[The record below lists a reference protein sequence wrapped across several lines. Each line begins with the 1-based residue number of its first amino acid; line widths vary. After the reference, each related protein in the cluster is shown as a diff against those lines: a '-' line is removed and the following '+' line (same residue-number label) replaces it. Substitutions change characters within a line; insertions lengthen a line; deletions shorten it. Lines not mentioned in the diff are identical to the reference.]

1 MNTSTKVLVVISLLM
16 QLVAAVLFFVSIT
29 GYSLLEYYH
38 SAVQLPIY
46 YPGITLKKLLFYL
59 SLIIATVCTIIKW
72 IINRNFKEVSPS
84 ETPKTISWIGIVG
97 FIHALLALV
106 LFWTPTMGKVLW
118 VIGWIFSYFG
128 VHLRPRGLAIA
139 GVVVSM
145 DTLALWMVIM
155 HFV

>member
-1 MNTSTKVLVVISLLM
+1 MKTTKVLVAISLLM
-16 QLVAAVLFFVSIT
+16 QLVAAVLFFVSIS

-46 YPGITLKKLLFYL
+46 YPGIAFKKVLLYL
-59 SLIIATVCTIIKW
+59 SLIIAAGCTIIKW
-72 IINRNFKEVSPS
+72 LINRNFKEVSPS

-97 FIHALLALV
+97 FIHALLALI
-106 LFWTPTMGKVLW
+106 LFWTPIIGKVLW

-139 GVVVSM
+139 GVVISI
-145 DTLALWMVIM
+145 DTLVLWIVIM

>member
-59 SLIIATVCTIIKW
+59 SLIIATVCTIIK
-72 IINRNFKEVSPS
+72 
-84 ETPKTISWIGIVG
+84 
-97 FIHALLALV
+97 
-106 LFWTPTMGKVLW
+106 
-118 VIGWIFSYFG
+118 
-128 VHLRPRGLAIA
+128 
-139 GVVVSM
+139 M
-145 DTLALWMVIM
+145 DN
-155 HFV
+155 